1 MRTAAPRISLPAMA
15 DQRTLGEIV
24 RAAREAKGLTRE
36 DVLARLRSLRPV
48 VLVSIEEDL
57 DPAPMAQDLFFL
69 AQLLDLDYKDLL
81 VRAGHLPGP
90 SGF

>member
-1 MRTAAPRISLPAMA
+1 
-15 DQRTLGEIV
+15 
-24 RAAREAKGLTRE
+24 
-36 DVLARLRSLRPV
+36 
-48 VLVSIEEDL
+48 
-57 DPAPMAQDLFFL
+57 MAQDLFFL